1 MATSQ
6 IYEHVKHIEDFINES
21 ESERNNMK
29 INTEDVYQ
37 KLMNK
42 EDKVLDV
49 INNMT
54 EYNKSK
60 EIQSKL
66 FLNMSL
72 HSLVRTTF
80 KALSELIRDVQTK
93 RTIQDVVKEFLKP
106 ERLVYIGLF
115 IVGLSLFMLLL
126 TL

>member
-1 MATSQ
+1 
-6 IYEHVKHIEDFINES
+6 
-21 ESERNNMK
+21 
-29 INTEDVYQ
+29 
-37 KLMNK
+37 MNK

-60 EIQSKL
+60 DIQSKL
-66 FLNMSL
+66 FFNMSL

-93 RTIQDVVKEFLKP
+93 RTTQDVVKEILKP
-106 ERLVYIGLF
+106 DRLVYERKKTF
-115 IVGLSLFMLLL
+115 IEDKKNNDQYKFYEIQLCYYSNFYSDYI
-126 TL
+126 